1 MAFKRKHALWR
12 PQQGTC
18 FLPRD
23 GRCAANCATSET
35 VRTPGGGWG
44 VTTASLQTPVRR
56 RATAAAI
63 AKVGRVKS
71 TEEPKD
77 RLPMTRIALA
87 TLRLA
92 TRTLNT

>member
-1 MAFKRKHALWR
+1 MYRVEIERRGADSL
-12 PQQGTC
+12 
-18 FLPRD
+18 
-23 GRCAANCATSET
+23 
-35 VRTPGGGWG
+35 
-44 VTTASLQTPVRR
+44 TTASLQTLVRR

-63 AKVGRVKS
+63 AKVGWVKS

-92 TRTLNT
+92 TQTLNT